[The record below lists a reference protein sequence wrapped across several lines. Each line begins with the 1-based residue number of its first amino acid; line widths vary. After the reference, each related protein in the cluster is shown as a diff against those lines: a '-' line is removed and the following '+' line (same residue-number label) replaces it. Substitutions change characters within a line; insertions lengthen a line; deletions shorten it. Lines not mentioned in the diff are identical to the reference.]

1 MRRSQKNGSYGKKT
15 FNGKKCCECG
25 YEKKTQ
31 GTEYRSEQVF
41 AYDILRAYYPK
52 FVVKMEHELHS
63 LEFNRPYET
72 PKIRE
77 LAKKI
82 YELKTR
88 LAESELAF

>member
-1 MRRSQKNGSYGKKT
+1 MSDHENS
-15 FNGKKCCECG
+15 NNDLH
-25 YEKKTQ
+25 TQ
-31 GTEYRSEQVF
+31 L
-41 AYDILRAYYPK
+41 D
-52 FVVKMEHELHS
+52 KMEHELRS

-72 PKIRE
+72 SKIRE

>member
-1 MRRSQKNGSYGKKT
+1 MADHENSNSDLH
-15 FNGKKCCECG
+15 
-25 YEKKTQ
+25 
-31 GTEYRSEQVF
+31 VHL
-41 AYDILRAYYPK
+41 D
-52 FVVKMEHELHS
+52 KMEHELRS

-77 LAKKI
+77 LTKKV